1 MDNATMTRNRPI
13 GVSIIA
19 VLVALGGIITLIAAI
34 YWFFGLG
41 LFGFHLPGSL
51 RGYAILY
58 GTVAALIGLLQ
69 LYFAWG
75 LWTLKRWAFWATVIL
90 EILNI
95 AGLLTSWMQRY
106 SSVGFLLFSL
116 VIPVIILV
124 YFLADRKVRQAFGM

>member
-1 MDNATMTRNRPI
+1 MDNATMTRKRPI

-19 VLVALGGIITLIAAI
+19 VLVTLGGIITLIAAI

-41 LFGFHLPGSL
+41 LFGFHLPGSV
-51 RGYAILY
+51 RGYALWY

-95 AGLLTSWMQRY
+95 AGILTSWMQRY
-106 SSVGFLLFSL
+106 SSFGFFLFSL

-124 YFLADRKVRQAFGM
+124 YFLADHKVRQAFGM

>member
-1 MDNATMTRNRPI
+1 MDNLTMTNKRPI

-19 VLVALGGIITLIAAI
+19 VLVAIGGIITLIAAL
-34 YWFFGLG
+34 YWFFGVG
-41 LFGFHLPGSL
+41 LFGFHIPGSV

-69 LYFAWG
+69 LFFAWG
-75 LWTLKRWAFWATVIL
+75 LWTLKRWAFWATVML

-95 AGLLTSWMQRY
+95 AGLLTSWMQHY
-106 SSVGFLLFSL
+106 SSFGFFLFSL

-124 YFLADRKVRQAFGM
+124 YFLADRNVRQAFGM